1 MNVLSRIKVVA
12 AFAVMAVTAMVP
24 AAHADSQSNK
34 NLWRNLSI
42 AAGAAT
48 VYGLSKHD
56 TTTSLIGA
64 AGTAYSL
71 KRYEDARHGQSL
83 ENARRRAYYHR
94 YRTTTAYGRPVRYYY
109 TTNNYYGRPVR
120 RYYHRTRV
128 ARPYYHTT
136 RVTRRHHYKHYRHC
150 G

>member
-1 MNVLSRIKVVA
+1 MNVLSRIMVIA
-12 AFAVMAVTAMVP
+12 AFAAMAVTSISP
-24 AAHADSQSNK
+24 AASADSQSNK

-71 KRYEDARHGQSL
+71 KRYEDARHGQSV

-94 YRTTTAYGRPVRYYY
+94 YSTTYGRPVRYYY
-109 TTNNYYGRPVR
+109 TTNNYYGRPIR
-120 RYYHRTRV
+120 RYYRTTRV
-128 ARPYYHTT
+128 TRPYYHHTT
-136 RVTRRHHYKHYRHC
+136 RVTRRHHHKHYRHC

>member
-1 MNVLSRIKVVA
+1 MNVLSRIMVVA
-12 AFAVMAVTAMVP
+12 AFAAMAVTAISP
-24 AAHADSQSNK
+24 AANADSQSNK

-56 TTTSLIGA
+56 TATSLIGA

-83 ENARRRAYYHR
+83 DNARRRAYYHR
-94 YRTTTAYGRPVRYYY
+94 YATTYARPARYYY

-120 RYYHRTRV
+120 RYYYTRRV
-128 ARPYYHTT
+128 SRPYYYTT
-136 RVTRRHHYKHYRHC
+136 HATRRYHHRHYRHC
-150 G
+150 R